1 MSSIQFRSRIKPAIN
16 YTPKLNDFGVCCS
29 DDGTYSSKVFI
40 ECFNEGG
47 HFLPLDPNAIPQE
60 TTPCP
65 IVDSE
70 LGCCCSCSYVTPSDL
85 SSVPVWDDTTNL
97 NHPYLSSGTRSN
109 VSRCECERKGGKWT
123 AGACPNLTTSNW
135 QNICVKDI
143 TENSKQYRVDVRTP
157 RRCFHLG
164 IDSNT
169 GWPAGISCANVC
181 TEYDCS
187 LLNTDAYPSIF
198 GEPND
203 VCSDGD
209 CASSGFKSIFATKTE
224 LYEGFDIGSCYTLE
238 DNDGVLEYECALS
251 PKSLCD
257 GYWVKELDQENP
269 YCTSTHQP
277 TDPVSLNGAYDV
289 QRMSLSSFN
298 ALGLSY
304 GDEFQGGIYIGIFKP
319 SPLNAR
325 SSDVYGNITFGEP
338 KLGRFTAD
346 SVGGTDKQWALIVD
360 ETAYSVP
367 FLLEKETDDY
377 FSTSLWDGYYN
388 TYGNNTSFLGIQTAL
403 TNTVRYNTRKGFI
416 DYYLPSIYELYF
428 YSAYLYNRGIT
439 TRGNLLSS
447 SVFNSKYI
455 NAATSKSRIYNS
467 GHVYGQL
474 INSEYDMNFKTALF
488 NKRNK
493 ETVYFFRRIV
503 LT

>member
-29 DDGTYSSKVFI
+29 DDGTYSNKVFI

-47 HFLPLDPNAIPQE
+47 HFLPIDPNTIPDNA
-60 TTPCP
+60 TPCP
-65 IVDSE
+65 IIDSE
-70 LGCCCSCSYVTPSDL
+70 LGCCCSCAYVTPGEL
-85 SSVPVWDDTTNL
+85 SSVPNYNDTGNP
-97 NHPYLSSGTRSN
+97 NYPYLASGVRSN

-123 AGACPNLTTSNW
+123 AGACPDLTSDNW
-135 QNICVKDI
+135 QNLCLRTIEG
-143 TENSKQYRVDVRTP
+143 TNVDVRTP
-157 RRCFHLG
+157 RRCCHLG
-164 IDSNT
+164 YDSDT
-169 GWPAGISCANVC
+169 GWPVGLTCSDVC
-181 TEYDCS
+181 TAYDCS
-187 LLNTDAYPSIF
+187 LLSTDAYPSIF
-198 GEPND
+198 GGVGEKCTD
-203 VCSDGD
+203 TS
-209 CASSGFKSIFATKTE
+209 CAQHLTMSILATKTE

-251 PKSLCD
+251 PKALCD

-277 TDPVSLNGAYDV
+277 SDPVSLNGAYDV
-289 QRMSLSSFN
+289 QRMSLASFN
-298 ALGLSY
+298 ALGVTT

-319 SPLNAR
+319 SPLNSR
-325 SSDVYGNITFGEP
+325 SSDVYGNLNFGEP

-346 SVGGTDKQWALIVD
+346 SIGGTDKQWALIVD

-377 FSTSLWDGYYN
+377 FNTSLWDGYYN
-388 TYGNNTSFLGIQTAL
+388 TYGNNTTFLGIQTAL
-403 TNTVRYNTRKGFI
+403 TNTVRYRNRKGFI

-428 YSAYLYNRGIT
+428 YSAYLYNKGVT
-439 TRGNLLSS
+439 TRGNLISS
-447 SVFNSKYI
+447 SVYNSKYI
-455 NAATSKSRIYNS
+455 NPSTSKSKIYNS

-474 INSEYDMNFKTALF
+474 INSEYAVNYKTALF

-493 ETVYFFRRIV
+493 ETVYFFRRII